1 MTPTSSLASSLV
13 ATPEER
19 QTEPRATPSCS
30 SVMPDEPSSLIDQI
44 APSSSANAAVTQR
57 TGRVL
62 SCGPAGSCTVQVDSR
77 ELLAD
82 RATSCLVAPA
92 PGDLVLLA
100 LSSDGVFVLAVLR
113 RPNAAP
119 TTLSVPEGDLRV
131 QVPAGR
137 FSMVA
142 RDGVTLATKADV
154 QVVSQELGVSVERAK
169 LMAAEI
175 VTLGGKAVLEIAQTK
190 IKGSLLEGVFER
202 TLMKMKRSF
211 RRVEEVDSL
220 QAGDI
225 DYKANSSLG
234 LRSQNTVM
242 TATELIKADAE
253 QIHFG

>member
-1 MTPTSSLASSLV
+1 MNPTARLAEQDHHSSALESETA
-13 ATPEER
+13 
-19 QTEPRATPSCS
+19 Q
-30 SVMPDEPSSLIDQI
+30 SLIDQI
-44 APSSSANAAVTQR
+44 APSPSETGAVTQR
-57 TGRVL
+57 TGRVAAL
-62 SCGPAGSCTVQVDSR
+62 ADGGCTVVLDGR
-77 ELLAD
+77 EVQAE
-82 RATSCLVAPA
+82 RATSCLVAPTI
-92 PGDLVLLA
+92 GDLVLLVTSPEGA
-100 LSSDGVFVLAVLR
+100 FVLSVLKR
-113 RPNAAP
+113 ANAGA
-119 TTLSVPEGDLRV
+119 TTLSVPQGDLRV

-137 FSMVA
+137 FSMLT
-142 RDGVTLATKADV
+142 RDGMSLATKADV

-175 VTLGGKAVLEIAQTK
+175 VTLGGKAIVEIAQTK
-190 IKGSLLEGVFER
+190 IKGSVLEGVFER

>member
-1 MTPTSSLASSLV
+1 MTRNDQQTVSSLPESLEQ
-13 ATPEER
+13 A
-19 QTEPRATPSCS
+19 
-30 SVMPDEPSSLIDQI
+30 SLIDQI
-44 APSSSANAAVTQR
+44 APSISRPGPSVAVTQR
-57 TGRVL
+57 TGRV
-62 SCGPAGSCTVQVDSR
+62 SAIISSVCTVQIDGQ
-77 ELLAD
+77 ELRAE

-92 PGDLVLLA
+92 IGDLVLLA
-100 LSSDGVFVLAVLR
+100 TTPEGTFVLSVLK
-113 RPNAAP
+113 RPNAAV

-137 FSMVA
+137 FTMLT
-142 RDGVTLATKADV
+142 RDGVSLATKADV

-175 VTLGGKAVLEIAQTK
+175 VTLGGKAIVEIAQTK
-190 IKGSLLEGVFER
+190 IKGSVLEGVFER

-225 DYKANSSLG
+225 DYKATSSLG

-242 TATELIKADAE
+242 TSTELIKADAE